1 MEAECEGLSL
11 PSSLLRLKAN
21 SRYVQKEFKPRNHI
35 LQLDLQSLIAQFTVR
50 MSNKRIGLSCAD
62 EWGKLQLMMI
72 LIMIL
77 DVSIMMMILKPGSDE
92 STVLPVACDDDDDDD
107 DVVGVCLLAHGF
119 VWMMGTVVDL
129 FIIVVGSGWSRK
141 KTCGL
146 FRFGCRD

>member
-1 MEAECEGLSL
+1 
-11 PSSLLRLKAN
+11 
-21 SRYVQKEFKPRNHI
+21 
-35 LQLDLQSLIAQFTVR
+35 

-107 DVVGVCLLAHGF
+107 VVGVCLLAHGF